1 MTDENII
8 NNPYLDIVDAAVLGN
23 TSDAANSIES
33 ALKDKISAELE
44 NMTADIGA
52 DILDDDEDVDDDY
65 QVLSRPRRDAKLERS
80 ELLSL

>member
-52 DILDDDEDVDDDY
+52 DILEDDEDDDVDIEEYDEDD
-65 QVLSRPRRDAKLERS
+65 LETES
-80 ELLSL
+80 DED

>member
-44 NMTADIGA
+44 NMTSDIGA
-52 DILDDDEDVDDDY
+52 DILDDDEDVDTEEYDEDDN
-65 QVLSRPRRDAKLERS
+65 DLETESDEDQS
-80 ELLSL
+80 EN